1 MRKRTVSAVIALV
14 CVIPFLLMAFESLQS
29 EGNFGLTQYLL
40 LLQNSRFFH
49 AFWNSVLYTAAI
61 LAVNLPLSLLAA
73 YGFSRF
79 VFRGR
84 EVLFWIYIVMMLMP
98 FQATVVPQYLTLTL
112 LGIADTPWSVV
123 LPNMFATFGTFLM
136 TQYMR
141 SFDRSLYEAA
151 QLDGMNSFTVFW
163 RLVLPVCKPVIAV
176 LTVLSFVNYWSLVEQ
191 PSMFLEQASMQPL
204 SIRLNSSDVRA
215 SAQAAGVVFCILPLL
230 LYLSSSQALQQGIS
244 LTANAGERLTA
255 ASFRRSKR
263 PPWRACLT
271 FLSCMLLLTLFAQ
284 KASSIM
290 TPQVTVYSIGR
301 PAPVLLEYST
311 VIPSACLDGSTVYMV
326 QPDPYDGESVQAV
339 STSVDILEVE
349 GAYTAIS
356 AFFPDDTSLVC
367 HRSGEVRSGSPVIVV
382 GEAFYE

>member
-14 CVIPFLLMAFESLQS
+14 CVIPFLLMALESVQS
-29 EGNFGLTQYLL
+29 EGNWGLTQYIL
-40 LLQNSRFFH
+40 LLQNNRFFH

-151 QLDGMNSFTVFW
+151 QLDGMNSFAVFW
-163 RLVLPVCKPVIAV
+163 RCV
-176 LTVLSFVNYWSLVEQ
+176 
-191 PSMFLEQASMQPL
+191 
-204 SIRLNSSDVRA
+204 
-215 SAQAAGVVFCILPLL
+215 
-230 LYLSSSQALQQGIS
+230 
-244 LTANAGERLTA
+244 
-255 ASFRRSKR
+255 
-263 PPWRACLT
+263 
-271 FLSCMLLLTLFAQ
+271 
-284 KASSIM
+284 
-290 TPQVTVYSIGR
+290 
-301 PAPVLLEYST
+301 
-311 VIPSACLDGSTVYMV
+311 
-326 QPDPYDGESVQAV
+326 
-339 STSVDILEVE
+339 
-349 GAYTAIS
+349 
-356 AFFPDDTSLVC
+356 
-367 HRSGEVRSGSPVIVV
+367 
-382 GEAFYE
+382 